1 MRRIQRNKNSI
12 TKRWIVN
19 TLCMIVVVLLGI
31 TAVATAMFREQYYAS
46 VRMTLQSRATGMVS
60 SYFSLYTEGSGEN
73 FNLRAKE
80 FVQDFSEKSLME
92 VWVIDAH
99 GNVVVSSG
107 GFSVRDEPFPDY
119 TEAKNSPTGKA
130 EWVGRM
136 TSGEKVMALTYV
148 LPSLDGSPSGAVRY
162 IISLRDVDN
171 QIITVFFLLLLLDC
185 IVLAGMAASGRFFIK
200 SIVNPLKK
208 INETAKNIAAGDL
221 TARIEEHRY
230 DDEIG
235 QLCETINDMASEI
248 KATEQLKNEFISTV
262 SHELRTPLTAIKGWG
277 ETIQQAGEE
286 DKELTQ
292 KGIDIIVTESE
303 RLTHLVEELLDFSR
317 MASGGMSISL
327 SPIDV
332 LKLLDDAVFVFKD
345 RSARDGIQLLYEAPT
360 ATATMNG
367 DADRI
372 KQVFVNILD
381 NAFKYTKAGGTVT
394 VLTAENR
401 DKSLCIS
408 FADTGCGIPKADL
421 PRVKE
426 KFYKANRSVR
436 GSGIGLAVVS
446 EILRL
451 HGGSFSIESTE
462 GKGTTVTVILPAQ
475 FGKIYERG

>member
-1 MRRIQRNKNSI
+1 MPRIQRNKNSI

-19 TLCMIVVVLLGI
+19 TLGIIIVVLLGI

-60 SYFSLYTEGSGEN
+60 SYFSLYNEGSGEN

-92 VWVIDAH
+92 VWVIDAR

-107 GFSVRDEPFPDY
+107 GFSVQGEPFPDY
-119 TEAKNSPTGKA
+119 TEAKNSLTGKS
-130 EWVGRM
+130 EWIGRM
-136 TSGEKVMALTYV
+136 TSGERVMALTYV
-148 LPSLDGSPSGAVRY
+148 LPSLDGNPPGAVRY
-162 IISLRDVDN
+162 IISLQDVDN
-171 QIITVFFLLLLLDC
+171 QIITIFFLLLLLDC
-185 IVLAGMAASGRFFIK
+185 IVLAGMAISGRFFIK

-208 INETAKNIAAGDL
+208 INETAKKIAAGDL
-221 TARIEEHRY
+221 TARIKEYQY

-248 KATEQLKNEFISTV
+248 KRSEQLKNEFISTV

-292 KGIDIIVTESE
+292 KGVDIIVTESE

-317 MASGGMSISL
+317 MESGGMSISL

-345 RSARDGIQLLYEAPT
+345 RSARDGIQLLYEAPVGS
-360 ATATMNG
+360 ATMNG

-394 VLTAENR
+394 VRTWGTKEKGLY
-401 DKSLCIS
+401 IS

-421 PRVKE
+421 PKVTE
-426 KFYKANRSVR
+426 KFYKANYAAR

-446 EILRL
+446 EILGL
-451 HGGSFSIESTE
+451 HGGSFSIDSAE
-462 GKGTTVTVILPAQ
+462 GVGTTATVFLPATQ
-475 FGKIYERG
+475 TNERS